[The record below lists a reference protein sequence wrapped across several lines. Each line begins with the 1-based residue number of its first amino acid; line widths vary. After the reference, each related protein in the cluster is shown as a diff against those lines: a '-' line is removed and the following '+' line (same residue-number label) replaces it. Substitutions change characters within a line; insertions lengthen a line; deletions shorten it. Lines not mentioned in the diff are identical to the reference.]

1 MGVQAYRGPYRLSL
15 HIPSAHFTFRF
26 LLDSIDSADYFRLNS
41 SCVNF
46 HCLIILVTFRFFTHK
61 SSNFRILFCKCYSEV
76 HERTLSHHQKIR
88 FKLSILFPAFFFF
101 LFLVLIL
108 VVILNL
114 SPLQLLLTLT
124 NAPSILN

>member
-61 SSNFRILFCKCYSEV
+61 SCNFRILFCKCYIVKYKNGHSV
-76 HERTLSHHQKIR
+76 TTRRHDSNLASFFRL
-88 FKLSILFPAFFFF
+88 FFF

-108 VVILNL
+108 AFILNL
-114 SPLQLLLTLT
+114 SPLQLPSTLT

>member
-1 MGVQAYRGPYRLSL
+1 MGVQAYRDPYRLSL

-41 SCVNF
+41 SRVNF
-46 HCLIILVTFRFFTHK
+46 HCLIILVTFRFLRTSLVISEFCFASAIVKYTNGH
-61 SSNFRILFCKCYSEV
+61 SVTTRRYDSNLASFFRL
-76 HERTLSHHQKIR
+76 
-88 FKLSILFPAFFFF
+88 FFF

-108 VVILNL
+108 AVILNL
-114 SPLQLLLTLT
+114 SPLQLPSTLT